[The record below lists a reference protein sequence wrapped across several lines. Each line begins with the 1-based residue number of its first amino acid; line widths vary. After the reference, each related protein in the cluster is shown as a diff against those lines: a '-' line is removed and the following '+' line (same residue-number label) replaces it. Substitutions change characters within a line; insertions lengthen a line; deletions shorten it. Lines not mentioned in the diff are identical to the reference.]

1 MELQTYLDH
10 VNQGKRLEGGSE
22 VHAFMTQAARQAQQ
36 ITAEINT
43 GYHDGEEL
51 RALFSQLIGKPVDEG
66 FGLFPPF
73 TTDFGKNITLGKR
86 VFINSGCRFQDQ
98 GGITIGDDVLLGHNV
113 VLATLNHDPVVA
125 RRSSMLPAPIVIGD
139 KVWIGANATVLPGV
153 TIGKG
158 AIVAAGA
165 VVHRDVPPFTV
176 VGGVPARI
184 LALCLAAGGCGAQEA
199 PAPAEPQ
206 TSSQEELAMTTC
218 TLSVGDQTYSVTLA
232 DTEAARALAAR
243 LPLTLSMTERNG
255 NEKYAN
261 LDQALPTAATQPG
274 EIHTGDLMLY
284 GADCLVLFYGD
295 FTTAYSYTP
304 LGRLADPT
312 GLAAALGTG
321 GVTVTLTAN

>member
-1 MELQTYLDH
+1 
-10 VNQGKRLEGGSE
+10 
-22 VHAFMTQAARQAQQ
+22 MTQAARQAQQ

-125 RRSSMLPAPIVIGD
+125 CRASMLPAPIVIGD

-165 VVHRDVPPFTV
+165 VVHRMCPPSPWWAACPRGSF
-176 VGGVPARI
+176 GNSARRS
-184 LALCLAAGGCGAQEA
+184 GSEPPPGPGR
-199 PAPAEPQ
+199 PAPGPLPGRRGLWAPESACPGG
-206 TSSQEELAMTTC
+206 TTNPIPGGIGHDN
-218 TLSVGDQTYSVTLA
+218 LH
-232 DTEAARALAAR
+232 
-243 LPLTLSMTERNG
+243 PLRGGPDLLR
-255 NEKYAN
+255 
-261 LDQALPTAATQPG
+261 DPG
-274 EIHTGDLMLY
+274 GHR
-284 GADCLVLFYGD
+284 
-295 FTTAYSYTP
+295 
-304 LGRLADPT
+304 GRP
-312 GLAAALGTG
+312 GSG
-321 GVTVTLTAN
+321 G